1 MSKSRLSTSSA
12 FLSAVCKHDQ
22 NALREAEKESKD
34 VWEDLPLALY
44 QIEAEFGQTEAGKL
58 GS

>member
-22 NALREAEKESKD
+22 NVLREAEKESKD
-34 VWEDLPLALY
+34 VWEDLPLY